1 MFFRK
6 TNTISVQK
14 SGWDPLVPNTG
25 SLFFRASEVAMTVAG
40 TPTYMAPEIQDRA
53 EKGAQWCM
61 FLGS

>member
-1 MFFRK
+1 MC
-6 TNTISVQK
+6 TNLGEIPS
-14 SGWDPLVPNTG
+14 LVPNTD

-61 FLGS
+61 FLAS